1 MYLSIYT
8 HDLPRFDRHIPQR
21 LGWSTITKQE
31 QRAMFCCKCV
41 GKKTHLDGMLKEDVI
56 QDHHEQQ
63 EWNDSY
69 HDYQQYRF
77 YFGII
82 SKTNLQCSSLS
93 AATSC

>member
-1 MYLSIYT
+1 MTYQGSIGISPS
-8 HDLPRFDRHIPQR
+8 DLDGRPSPSRTVRT
-21 LGWSTITKQE
+21 LE